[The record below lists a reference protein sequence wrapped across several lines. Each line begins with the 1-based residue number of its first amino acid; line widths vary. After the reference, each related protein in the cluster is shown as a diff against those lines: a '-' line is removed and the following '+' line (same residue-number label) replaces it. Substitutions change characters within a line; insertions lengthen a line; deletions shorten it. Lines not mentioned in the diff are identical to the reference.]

1 MKKLFMLFLVLFV
14 QVSFT
19 VYAASKDDMKIAVAA
34 TGKTVAA
41 TVGAKLAKSPYL
53 LICDSSG
60 RLIETLDNPYKDSES
75 AGPSTVNFLSQKAAT
90 VVIAESFGQRIIGL
104 MKSKGMEYFEFNGTV
119 ENAVKNF
126 LKRK

>member
-1 MKKLFMLFLVLFV
+1 MKKLVTLFLAIFVL
-14 QVSFT
+14 VSFMA
-19 VYAASKDDMKIAVAA
+19 YAASKDDVKIAVAA
-34 TGKTVAA
+34 TGKTIAA

-60 RLIETLDNPYKDSES
+60 RLIEALDNPYKDSES
-75 AGPSTVNFLSQKAAT
+75 AGPSTVNFLSEKGVK
-90 VVIAESFGQRIIGL
+90 VVIAETFGQRITGL
-104 MKSKGMEYFEFNGTV
+104 MKSKGMEYFEFNGTA